1 MGGLDCSKLHLLSKK
16 SQQERC
22 VVLNHSKINRHSA
35 DSVNRQFP
43 KNVAVSSH
51 YTWWNFLVLDI
62 FEQMHSVSNFFFTMI
77 SIIFFFG
84 ETPISPATVVAPLIV
99 VMSVQIIKDGYD
111 DLGRHLNDKKINDT
125 PFLVWVH
132 KDRGFEVESS
142 WDSVKARNIRCGD
155 LILCREGESFPCDT
169 LLLASSNHD
178 GKVAVTTGNLDGE
191 SSVKTR
197 FTLPATQKPFEVL
210 LKEFNSPGTLGSLLG
225 DVNFPSVAHI
235 VCQNPTDDFGT
246 FEGRLEYATANTEG
260 NGTDNQHSIP
270 LTIEN
275 IGLRGA
281 TLRTSG
287 VICVAIYTGK
297 DTKLSLNAK
306 CGQKKTS
313 STKHRFNSILLIFIL
328 AMLILTLIFV
338 GIEYGWQ
345 NQVSGSGWYL
355 VYGQLTAWKVTQGAF
370 DEAILMNYLIPISMI
385 VIMEIVQFFLALYAV
400 NDITFYDEHLG
411 KHCQVN
417 ATNIAEELGQVEFL
431 FSDKT
436 GTLTEN
442 KMEFRCFALA
452 EENHAYSLEED
463 GLYKISGKPK
473 QYSNEGVPMGVK
485 EFVDVTFESSE
496 DENEADSFA
505 KQASRH
511 WQRGTERVTEHSEEA
526 ELFWKVATLCH
537 SVEVKASSEAEEQK
551 GDNMNYSAA
560 SPDELALVRAAAK
573 CGFVYLGRES
583 TTDEW
588 TDLGRE
594 TVRVST
600 LSGAAGGDGR
610 KLLHFYRGG
619 TLEFDST
626 RRRMSVLVQSAQDGR
641 CFVFSKGAETAILNQ
656 RVSSGSPP
664 RIHDNVTRQVNDFA
678 SRGLRTLVFA
688 AREVSASL
696 YRTMVDELKRAQGLT
711 GQERIKALEKISAKI
726 ESRLSLVGV
735 SGVEDRLQPGVKRC
749 LRSLITA
756 GIQVWVL
763 TGDKE
768 ETATKISQTAG
779 LFSRQM
785 TLLRLTQYENVES
798 VARAISDH
806 LKLIQMTPELVLDQ
820 AGGNPAPPGSVTTCS
835 TVASVPSEGETSVSL
850 TRVTRT
856 QCAAR
861 WLEKLRSWFQQAWT
875 TGHRKGHQQRNGTRT
890 IGLVIDGQTLRYA
903 TSDILRRNFLKL
915 CLEASTVLCCRLTPF
930 QKAAVVKLVA
940 EGTKDVIGL
949 KAPVTAAVG
958 DGGND
963 VAMLLQ
969 ANVGIGIFG
978 NEGRQAVR
986 AADYAFPLFK
996 HLQRLFLVHGQWNYY
1011 RMSFMALLFYHKC
1024 IALVAAQIYQL
1035 SFSGFSAQPL
1045 FDSLLY
1051 ALYNLT
1057 MTSCSICAFGLFERH
1072 LSEADLLRHPFL
1084 YRLMSQNANYSPWYV
1099 VLWCLDGLWL
1109 GSVCYFISYFV
1120 LVGGGVYAEAIFVL
1134 TGTSYATLD
1143 IDLFG
1148 TAVFLYLTIA
1158 VNFRLF
1164 VITRTF
1170 TLALI
1175 IGNIAFGV
1183 GNFIVTYVYQRM
1195 TSPISIFYMNL
1206 SYLAHCPAFW
1216 LAMPLSLTLGLLP
1229 DLLWRLGS
1237 DYWWKQQIS
1246 RGSDRGRKSKAARTL
1261 LRGSPTLNLTE
1272 L

>member
-511 WQRGTERVTEHSEEA
+511 WQRGTEREIEHSEEA

-656 RVSSGSPP
+656 RALLHYVVSAEFALGCSLNAITDSQISALQGDFTKVTELSIEPDRHMEFECFKTQSVSSEKLMPFLRMFPYLNSLRFCAGNWVRWSNLDVLLAACPRLEGLYVGTNRVDVKTALKSATAHHVRTLVFNFPEAKVPCDFKGLKSCQKTEYILLRTNCKNKVSSGSPP

-903 TSDILRRNFLKL
+903 TS
-915 CLEASTVLCCRLTPF
+915 V
-930 QKAAVVKLVA
+930 
-940 EGTKDVIGL
+940 
-949 KAPVTAAVG
+949 
-958 DGGND
+958 
-963 VAMLLQ
+963 
-969 ANVGIGIFG
+969 
-978 NEGRQAVR
+978 
-986 AADYAFPLFK
+986 
-996 HLQRLFLVHGQWNYY
+996 
-1011 RMSFMALLFYHKC
+1011 
-1024 IALVAAQIYQL
+1024 
-1035 SFSGFSAQPL
+1035 
-1045 FDSLLY
+1045 SLY
-1051 ALYNLT
+1051 
-1057 MTSCSICAFGLFERH
+1057 C
-1072 LSEADLLRHPFL
+1072 
-1084 YRLMSQNANYSPWYV
+1084 
-1099 VLWCLDGLWL
+1099 
-1109 GSVCYFISYFV
+1109 
-1120 LVGGGVYAEAIFVL
+1120 
-1134 TGTSYATLD
+1134 
-1143 IDLFG
+1143 
-1148 TAVFLYLTIA
+1148 
-1158 VNFRLF
+1158 
-1164 VITRTF
+1164 
-1170 TLALI
+1170 
-1175 IGNIAFGV
+1175 
-1183 GNFIVTYVYQRM
+1183 
-1195 TSPISIFYMNL
+1195 
-1206 SYLAHCPAFW
+1206 
-1216 LAMPLSLTLGLLP
+1216 
-1229 DLLWRLGS
+1229 
-1237 DYWWKQQIS
+1237 
-1246 RGSDRGRKSKAARTL
+1246 
-1261 LRGSPTLNLTE
+1261 
-1272 L
+1272 